1 MNLKK
6 LCMGERKG
14 GLLWITMVVFV
25 SSCGTEKPIKP
36 IDEVGLSKLT
46 EQILFKSTETQDY
59 QSALKYLH
67 SVHDDSLSGEE
78 KVLHGLAH
86 IYQGEVYEVA
96 AKILSEMQLD
106 LYHQSIDP
114 DHGMK
119 FPIIKKE
126 QLNDIKD
133 ELSFWMGIDA
143 YAVYGK
149 NEGDALMA
157 STVSDSFYKIK
168 QSVIQSYKRSS
179 DHYSNQTMMGIND
192 NISEIDKMP
201 ILIDIIEAGKLF
213 ENQEYKKVL
222 SFLDEKKLYNKN
234 IFREN
239 KHVQYYSPSVFKLA
253 ALSHYKLGIKGF
265 EEGIK
270 GDYTTQDSTIYKL
283 IGVMNLG
290 QKYHYFKE
298 AQKISL
304 LWENSKQMFIANNK
318 ILRRLVESKKI
329 KMPYSLDWVLFENAV
344 QSVINIPLPISLQ
357 FLNDG
362 NDTHLRAM
370 KKMIVKKNN
379 NVTQNEIQLVLKEFK
394 NDPKKMDNYPTLMSG
409 FISALNLSDFAISKK
424 HSIQDVSE
432 SLVFPAARANA
443 SWQRNRPA
451 FLLSL
456 YGTLRWQGGRL
467 PDCNE
472 FLFNIKKLNER
483 MGALDEVVRLFSQEL
498 LK

>member
-1 MNLKK
+1 MKVALKFFS
-6 LCMGERKG
+6 LT
-14 GLLWITMVVFV
+14 ITFIVILYF
-25 SSCGTEKPIKP
+25 SSFSCESKKVKQPIKKY
-36 IDEVGLSKLT
+36 DLSHLVK
-46 EQILFKSTETQDY
+46 QILFNPIASQDPK
-59 QSALKYLH
+59 SALKYLH
-67 SVHDDSLSGEE
+67 SVHEDSLLGEE

-86 IYQGEVYEVA
+86 IYQGEVYEVV

-106 LYHQSIDP
+106 LFYKSIDP

-126 QLNDIKD
+126 QINNIQN

-157 STVSDSFYKIK
+157 STVSDPFYKIK